1 MKIDLHCHTK
11 RCKSGDSP
19 KRNVDLTSFIK
30 TLEDNDIKI
39 VAITNHNCFD
49 LKQYNSFCTASEKK
63 GIQVWPGVE
72 FDISFKGENGHILFI
87 SNPKHA
93 FKFSNLINEL
103 IGDKSPDDVL
113 LDFKKVIAKFSDI
126 DIITIAH
133 FALQKSHGFSENA
146 CKEMSKIVP
155 DNIFLVEPSNIR
167 SVGIMYANDIDSF
180 IGSDVIDWSHY
191 PFKNV
196 PELKMPINSYESFLL
211 LLKKDSRVIKT
222 FLNQKEEINYSIQP
236 FLDENKPDD
245 TEITLPL
252 RHDVNVI
259 FGGKGTGKTKIL
271 RALKKKMVLDFGESK
286 ISSYEGQTKD
296 EDYKNLIKR
305 PFSSSYFD
313 LLNIEAGETE
323 FKVIKEWTSPSLVTT
338 NKFYKGIEAQQNIS
352 NFTRFGFT
360 KAAFRGVLDEDEMKK
375 LGKSYKNIKQS
386 IGTIKKEKLD
396 LFLQQT
402 DKDQLICFL
411 DKLLLSVQTK
421 YREAVCDY
429 YAIFLQK
436 YTIETMKVI
445 AQSKTGNDSI
455 PASTGLVDFYM
466 NCLRVYQASEW
477 ITDKISTSRKTIR
490 DEIGKI
496 PGKGSIFVQTDIYLN
511 PKADKGINYDPTK
524 LKSTKLQNCLNDLI
538 QIKNSAFTYNLAES
552 IEAFSSDSDNKVNS
566 LKDFMGIKSDEKIEW
581 ENSNKIEH
589 YDSSSG
595 ERSMLLL
602 NYSLIDDSKE
612 AYFLDEP
619 EISVGHKYINE
630 VIVPRLKYLAK
641 LNKLIIISTHDANI
655 AVRTFPLTS
664 IYREYGKTYVG
675 NLFIDKLTLTTDE
688 TLSLNWT
695 KTSMAY
701 LEGGEFAFKERKQS
715 YGV

>member
-19 KRNVDLTSFIK
+19 KRNVDSALFIK
-30 TLEDNDIKI
+30 TLEDNDVKI

-49 LKQYNSFCTASEKK
+49 LEQYNLFYENALKK
-63 GIQVWPGVE
+63 EIQVWPGIE
-72 FDISFKGENGHILFI
+72 FDVSFEGENGHILFI
-87 SNPKHA
+87 SNPKYA
-93 FKFSNLINEL
+93 SKFSTLINEL

-113 LDFKKVIAKFSDI
+113 LEFKQVISKFINI

-146 CKEMSKIVP
+146 CKEMAKIVP

-167 SVGIMYANDIDSF
+167 SVGIMYADDIDSF
-180 IGSDVIDWSHY
+180 IGSDVTDWSHY

-211 LLKKDSRVIKT
+211 LLKKDSKVIKT
-222 FLNQKEEINYSIQP
+222 FLNQKEEISYSIQP

-271 RALKKKMVLDFGESK
+271 KALKKKMVLELGESK

-313 LLNIEAGETE
+313 LLNIEAGEVE
-323 FKVIKEWTSPSLVTT
+323 FKIIKEWTSPSFITT

-352 NFTRFGFT
+352 NFTRFGFA
-360 KAAFRGVLDEDEMKK
+360 KASFGGALDESEMKT

-386 IGTIKKEKLD
+386 VDTIIKENLD

-402 DKDQLICFL
+402 DKDQLVCYL
-411 DKLLLSVQTK
+411 DKLLLSAKTK

-429 YAIFLQK
+429 YAVYLQK

-445 AQSKTGNDSI
+445 AQSKTGKDSI
-455 PASTGLVDFYM
+455 PASTGIVDFYM
-466 NCLRVYQASEW
+466 NCLRVYQASKW
-477 ITDKISTSRKTIR
+477 ITDKISISKKTIR

-496 PGKGSIFVQTDIYLN
+496 PGKGSVFVQTDIYLDPN
-511 PKADKGINYDPTK
+511 GDKGINYDPTK
-524 LKSTKLQNCLNDLI
+524 LKSSNLKKCLKDLI
-538 QIKNSAFTYNLAES
+538 LIKNSAFTDNLSES
-552 IEAFSSDSDNKVNS
+552 IETFSSDSDDKVTS
-566 LKDFMGIKSDEKIEW
+566 LRDFMGIKSDEKIEW
-581 ENSNKIEH
+581 ENSNTIEH

>member
-19 KRNVDLTSFIK
+19 KRNVDSTLFIK
-30 TLEDNDIKI
+30 TLEDNDVKI

-49 LKQYNSFCTASEKK
+49 LEQYNLFYENALKRE
-63 GIQVWPGVE
+63 IQVWPGIE
-72 FDISFKGENGHILFI
+72 FDISFEGENGHILFI
-87 SNPKHA
+87 SNPKYA
-93 FKFSNLINEL
+93 SKFNTLINEL
-103 IGDKSPDDVL
+103 IGDKSPDEVL
-113 LDFKKVIAKFSDI
+113 LDFKKVITKFSNI

-146 CKEMSKIVP
+146 CKEMAKIIP

-167 SVGIMYANDIDSF
+167 SVGIMYADDIDSF

-211 LLKKDSRVIKT
+211 LLKKDSKVIKT
-222 FLNQKEEINYSIQP
+222 FLDQKEEISYSIQP

-245 TEITLPL
+245 TEIILPL

-271 RALKKKMVLDFGESK
+271 KALKRKMVLELGESK

-305 PFSSSYFD
+305 SFSSSYFD
-313 LLNIEAGETE
+313 LLNLETGENE
-323 FKVIKEWTSPSLVTT
+323 FKIIKEWASPSLITT

-360 KAAFRGVLDEDEMKK
+360 KASFGGALDENEMKM
-375 LGKSYKNIKQS
+375 LSKSYKNIKQS
-386 IGTIKKEKLD
+386 VETIKKEKLD
-396 LFLQQT
+396 LFLQQS

-411 DKLLLSVQTK
+411 EKLLFSAKTK
-421 YREAVCDY
+421 YKEAVCDY
-429 YAIFLQK
+429 YAVYLQK

-445 AQSKTGNDSI
+445 AQSKTGKDSI
-455 PASTGLVDFYM
+455 PASTGIVDFYM
-466 NCLRVYQASEW
+466 NCLRVYQASKW
-477 ITDKISTSRKTIR
+477 ITDKILTSKKTIR

-496 PGKGSIFVQTDIYLN
+496 PGKGTVFVQTDIYLDPN
-511 PKADKGINYDPTK
+511 GDKGINYDPTK
-524 LKSTKLQNCLNDLI
+524 LKSSNLKKCLKDLI
-538 QIKNSAFTYNLAES
+538 QIKNSAFTDNLSES
-552 IEAFSSDSDNKVNS
+552 IETFLSDSDDKVTS

-581 ENSNKIEH
+581 ENSNTVEH

>member
-11 RCKSGDSP
+11 RCKSGDSE
-19 KRNVDLTSFIK
+19 KRNVDKNTFVK
-30 TLEDNDIKI
+30 VLEENEVKI

-49 LKQYNSFCTASEKK
+49 FEQYCAFCDASAEKE
-63 GIQVWPGVE
+63 IQVWPGVE
-72 FDISFKGENGHILFI
+72 FDISFKAEKGHVLFI
-87 SNPKHA
+87 TNPKQA
-93 FKFSNLINEL
+93 SKFSELVNEL
-103 IGDKSPDDVL
+103 VDGKKPDDVCL
-113 LDFKKVIAKFSDI
+113 QFEEVISKFSDI
-126 DIITIAH
+126 ETITIAH
-133 FALQKSHGFSENA
+133 YSLLKSHSFSDDA
-146 CKEMSKIVP
+146 CKDMSSLVKN
-155 DNIFLVEPSNIR
+155 NIFLLEPSNIR
-167 SVGIMYANDIDSF
+167 SVGIMYANDMDSF
-180 IGSDVIDWSHY
+180 IGSDVSDWKHY
-191 PFKNV
+191 PARNV
-196 PELKMPINSYESFLL
+196 PELKMPIDCFESFML
-211 LLKKDSRVIKT
+211 LLKKDPKVIKT
-222 FLNQKEEINYSIQP
+222 FIDQKQEISCSIQP
-236 FLDENKPDD
+236 FLDENIPDA

-271 RALKKKMVLDFGESK
+271 RALKKKIVLELGETK
-286 ISSYEGQTKD
+286 VSSYEGQTKD

-313 LLNIEAGETE
+313 LLKLETGETE
-323 FKVIKEWTSPSLVTT
+323 FRVIKAWTSPSLVTT
-338 NKFYKGIEAQQNIS
+338 NKFYKGIEAQQNKS

-360 KAAFRGVLDEDEMKK
+360 KASFGGVLDENDMQA
-375 LGKSYKNIKQS
+375 LSKSYKNIKKS
-386 IGTIKKEKLD
+386 VETIKKEKLD
-396 LFLQQT
+396 LFLQQS
-402 DKDQLICFL
+402 DKSQLICYL
-411 DKLLLSVQTK
+411 DKLLLSVKRK
-421 YREAVCDY
+421 YMDAVCDY
-429 YAIFLQK
+429 YAVFLQK

-445 AQSKTGNDSI
+445 AQSKTGKDSI
-455 PASTGLVDFYM
+455 PASTGIVDFYM
-466 NCLRVYQASEW
+466 NCLKVYQASKW
-477 ITDKISTSRKTIR
+477 ITEKISTSKETIR

-496 PGKGSIFVQTDIYLN
+496 PGKGSVFVQTNIYLDPN
-511 PKADKGINYDPTK
+511 ADKGINYDPTK
-524 LKSTKLQNCLNDLI
+524 LKSLTLKKCLKDLL
-538 QIKNSAFTYNLAES
+538 QIKNSAFKDNLAES
-552 IEAFSSDSDNKVNS
+552 LEAFSSDSEDKVTS

-630 VIVPRLKYLAK
+630 VIVQRLKYLAK
-641 LNKLIIISTHDANI
+641 LNKLIVISTHDANI

-715 YGV
+715 YGL